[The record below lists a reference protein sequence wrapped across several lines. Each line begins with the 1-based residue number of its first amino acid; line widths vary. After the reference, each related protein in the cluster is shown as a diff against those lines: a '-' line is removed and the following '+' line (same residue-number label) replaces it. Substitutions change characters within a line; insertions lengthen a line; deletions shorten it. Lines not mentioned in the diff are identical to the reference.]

1 MAGRLPQFVKQQKR
15 IIRHQ
20 EVLSIVKG
28 YQIPFT
34 NLPVQEKARKNNKD
48 VRTTISAS
56 GPGNIKFGKKG
67 AIQKA
72 ETGQQRF

>member
-1 MAGRLPQFVKQQKR
+1 MKA
-15 IIRHQ
+15 
-20 EVLSIVKG
+20 

-34 NLPVQEKARKNNKD
+34 NLPVQEKPRKNNKD

-56 GPGNIKFGKKG
+56 GPGNIKFTKKG

-72 ETGQQRF
+72 ETGQQSF